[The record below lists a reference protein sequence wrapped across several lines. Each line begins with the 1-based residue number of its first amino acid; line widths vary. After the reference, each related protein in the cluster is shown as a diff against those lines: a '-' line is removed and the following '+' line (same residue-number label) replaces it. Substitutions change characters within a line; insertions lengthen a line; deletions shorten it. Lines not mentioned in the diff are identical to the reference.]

1 MKIENTVL
9 PDIPQKI
16 GGAEKREE
24 KELSAAGVQTT
35 FSIDHAAR
43 KNGIFKDAVYDKPKQ
58 DAETIIEDIASQAQE
73 KDAVTMKNEMLFA
86 VDTTSPEDARRME
99 EDGFSL
105 VDTKVET
112 IVTETDKIKMQ
123 LAKAGVDISIFGD
136 DLSKEQ
142 LEELAGNEAVAIQM
156 AKEMAAQDLPLTEG
170 NLEESVEGLEMAKE
184 LSTPTEGAI
193 KYMLDNELEPTIEN
207 LYKAEYSGS
216 GSYQNAGESIAYDGL
231 EGQISSV
238 IEEAGLA
245 VTEET
250 LSDGR
255 WLIDNEI
262 PLTPENLAY
271 MQELKGL
278 ELPAEE
284 QAVMEAM
291 ARAVAEGGRPKDGVL
306 IEGYTLAEKAEAAA
320 QTLEEVSDASLAWLV
335 ENDMELTIGNLRKAE
350 AAVVASGSQG
360 TGAVSAEK
368 ELALLTA
375 HRQLEEA
382 RLAMSAQANYSLLKQ
397 GISIDTKPL
406 VELVDALREQEN
418 SYYQQMLAQ
427 EGIPTTEENIAVY
440 RQTTETVEAL
450 KAVPAYT
457 LGIPEASEADL
468 EDLYEAGKELQD
480 SFQKAGESYETM
492 MTTPRRDMGDSIQK
506 AFANVD
512 DILTDLGLETSPA
525 NERAVRILAYNRLEI
540 TEESVLQMKAK
551 DEAVQRCFRN
561 MMPSVV
567 REMIKEG
574 MNPLDMSIEE
584 LNRKAVEIKTE
595 LGVEEEER
603 FSKYLWKLDQNKA
616 ISEEERS
623 AFLGIYR
630 LITQVEKTDGAAI
643 GALMEQGSEFTMR
656 NLLTQVRSGKHGQR
670 EYTVDDEFGGAASAG
685 QGLSITEQIEKGY
698 QADCV
703 RDVLDNLTPDKL
715 GGLMED
721 ENWLELTPEQLADKL
736 TEFTAEENAADTE
749 LEQAYINE
757 KVADLE
763 ACRKAP
769 EEVYQ
774 MLLDCDMP
782 STVQNVLAAYE
793 MLENRNDAFRKFFQS
808 HPETNGNQAEELAE
822 IKQQILEKFAE
833 AVKTP
838 EEMAKAQEA
847 LADTA
852 ENVMKTM
859 INEGED
865 VTSLD
870 IRQMKLLNT
879 QIAIGTAQIKEEK
892 YAIPV
897 LVGDEITN
905 ISLKI
910 VRGREK
916 KGLVDITFSTERLGQ
931 VSARFSCEQSGI
943 RGYVAAEREETTK
956 LLEQNAQPL
965 VDSFQ
970 EEGETDIRYLTAEK
984 LNVSVSKG
992 GDTQANPKEG
1002 TEEYA
1007 VQTKTLYHMAESFI
1021 RLVKGLA

>member
-1 MKIENTVL
+1 MKIENAVL
-9 PDIPQKI
+9 PDIQPKI

-24 KELSAAGVQTT
+24 KELSSAGVQTT
-35 FSIDHAAR
+35 FSIDSAVR
-43 KNGIFKDAVYDKPKQ
+43 KNGIIRDAVYDKPKQ
-58 DAETIIEDIASQAQE
+58 DAETIMEDIASQAQE

-86 VDTTSPEDARRME
+86 VDTTSSEDAKRIE

-105 VDTKVET
+105 VDTKIET
-112 IVTETDKIKMQ
+112 VVTETDKIKMQ
-123 LAKAGVDISIFGD
+123 LAKAGVDIRIFGD
-136 DLSKEQ
+136 GLSKEQ
-142 LEELAGNEAVAIQM
+142 LEELAGNEAAAIQM
-156 AKEMAAQDLPLTEG
+156 AQEMAAMDLPVTED
-170 NLEESVEGLEMAKE
+170 NLEESIEGLKMARE
-184 LSTPTEGAI
+184 LSAPTEGTI

-216 GSYQNAGESIAYDGL
+216 GSYQKPGESIAYDGL
-231 EGQISSV
+231 EEQIASV

-245 VTEET
+245 VTEEA
-250 LSDGR
+250 LADGR

-271 MQELKGL
+271 MQDLKGL

-306 IEGYTLAEKAEAAA
+306 MEGYTLAEKAEAAA
-320 QTLEEVSDASLAWLV
+320 QTLEEASDASLAWLV

-350 AAVVASGSQG
+350 AAVAAGSAQG
-360 TGAVSAEK
+360 GAVSAEK

-450 KAVPAYT
+450 KEVPAYT
-457 LGIPEASEADL
+457 LGIPEADEADL
-468 EDLYEAGKELQD
+468 EGLYEAGKELQE
-480 SFQKAGESYETM
+480 SFKKAGESYETM
-492 MTTPRRDMGDSIQK
+492 MTAPRRDMGDSIQK

-525 NERAVRILAYNRLEI
+525 NERAVRILAYNSLEI

-561 MMPSVV
+561 LTPSVV

-574 MNPLDMSIEE
+574 INPLDMSIDE

-595 LGVEEEER
+595 LGTEEEER

-616 ISEEERS
+616 IGEEERS

-656 NLLTQVRSGKHGQR
+656 NLLTQVRSGKHGQK
-670 EYTVDDEFGGAASAG
+670 EYTVDDEFGGVASAK

-703 RDVLDNLTPDKL
+703 RDVLDYLTPDKL
-715 GGLMED
+715 DGLMED
-721 ENWLELTPEQLADKL
+721 ESWLELTPEQLAQKL
-736 TEFTAEENAADTE
+736 AGDTAEKETVETE
-749 LEQAYINE
+749 LDQAYINE
-757 KVADLE
+757 KAADLE

-793 MLENRNDAFRKFFQS
+793 MLENRNDAFRKFFQNL
-808 HPETNGNQAEELAE
+808 PETTGSHAEEIDE

-859 INEGED
+859 INESED

-879 QIAIGTAQIKEEK
+879 QIAIGTAQVKEEK

-897 LVGDEITN
+897 LVGNEITN

-910 VRGREK
+910 VRGKER
-916 KGLVDITFSTERLGQ
+916 KGLVDITFSTDRFGQ
-931 VSARFSCEQSGI
+931 VTARFSSEQSGI
-943 RGYVAAEREETTK
+943 RGYVASEREETTK
-956 LLEQNAQPL
+956 LLEQNAGVL
-965 VDSFQ
+965 ADNLSG
-970 EEGETDIRYLTAEK
+970 EGETDIRYLTAEK
-984 LNVSVSKG
+984 LNSSALKG
-992 GDTQANPKEG
+992 SEAQEQPEAGTKEY
-1002 TEEYA
+1002 E
-1007 VQTKTLYHMAESFI
+1007 VQTKTLYHIAESFI

>member
-1 MKIENTVL
+1 MKIENAVL
-9 PDIPQKI
+9 PDILPKI

-24 KELSAAGVQTT
+24 KELSSAGVQTT
-35 FSIDHAAR
+35 FTIDSAVR

-58 DAETIIEDIASQAQE
+58 DAETIMEDIASQAQE

-86 VDTTSPEDARRME
+86 VDTTSSEDAKRIE

-105 VDTKVET
+105 VDTKIET
-112 IVTETDKIKMQ
+112 VVTETDKIKMQ

-136 DLSKEQ
+136 GLSKEQ
-142 LEELAGNEAVAIQM
+142 LEELAGNEAAAIQM
-156 AKEMAAQDLPLTEG
+156 AQEMAAMDLPVTED
-170 NLEESVEGLEMAKE
+170 NLEESIEGLEMAKE
-184 LSTPTEGAI
+184 LSAPTEGTI

-216 GSYQNAGESIAYDGL
+216 SSYQKPGENVAYDGL
-231 EGQISSV
+231 EEQITSV

-245 VTEET
+245 VTEDA
-250 LSDGR
+250 LADGR

-271 MQELKGL
+271 MQDLKGL

-306 IEGYTLAEKAEAAA
+306 MEGYTLAEKAEAAA

-335 ENDMELTIGNLRKAE
+335 ENDMELTIANLRKAE
-350 AAVVASGSQG
+350 AAAAAGSAQG
-360 TGAVSAEK
+360 GAVSAEK

-450 KAVPAYT
+450 KGVPAYT
-457 LGIPEASEADL
+457 LGIPEADEADL
-468 EDLYEAGKELQD
+468 EGLYEAGKELQE
-480 SFQKAGESYETM
+480 SLKKAGESYETM
-492 MTTPRRDMGDSIQK
+492 MTAPRRDMGDSIQK

-561 MMPSVV
+561 LTPSVV

-574 MNPLDMSIEE
+574 VNPLDMSIDE

-595 LGVEEEER
+595 LGTEEEER

-616 ISEEERS
+616 IGEEERS

-656 NLLTQVRSGKHGQR
+656 NLLTQVRSGKHGQK
-670 EYTVDDEFGGAASAG
+670 EYTVDDEFGGVASAK

-703 RDVLDNLTPDKL
+703 RDVLDYLTPDKL
-715 GGLMED
+715 GGLMDD
-721 ENWLELTPEQLADKL
+721 EGWLDLTPEQLAQKL
-736 TEFTAEENAADTE
+736 AGVTAEKDTADTE

-763 ACRKAP
+763 ACKKAP

-793 MLENRNDAFRKFFQS
+793 MLENRNDAFRKFFQN
-808 HPETNGNQAEELAE
+808 HPAAKGNQAEELAE

-859 INEGED
+859 INESED
-865 VTSLD
+865 VTGLD

-879 QIAIGTAQIKEEK
+879 QIAIGTALIKEEK

-910 VRGREK
+910 VRGKEK
-916 KGLVDITFSTERLGQ
+916 KGLVDITFSTDRLGQ
-931 VSARFSCEQSGI
+931 VTARFSCEQSGV

-956 LLEQNAQPL
+956 LLEQNAEAL
-965 VDSFQ
+965 ADNIS
-970 EEGETDIRYLTAEK
+970 EEGEADIRYLTAEK
-984 LNVSVSKG
+984 LNTSVLKG
-992 GDTQANPKEG
+992 GDTQEQPEAG
-1002 TEEYA
+1002 TKEYA
-1007 VQTKTLYHMAESFI
+1007 VQTKTLYHVAESFI
-1021 RLVKGLA
+1021 RLVKCLV